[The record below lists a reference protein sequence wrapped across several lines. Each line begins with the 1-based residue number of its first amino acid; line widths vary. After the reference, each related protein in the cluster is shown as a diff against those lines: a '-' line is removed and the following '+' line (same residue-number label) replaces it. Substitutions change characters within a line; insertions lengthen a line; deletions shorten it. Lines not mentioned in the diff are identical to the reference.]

1 MPSSEVIADPR
12 AVLKMPERSW
22 PKDAIGNDLR
32 KGQLIV
38 FKAPHEGI
46 ICRVTEVV
54 QAGVMHD
61 AEGKP
66 IALQGTVSVAFQMPY
81 SQGGHFQQVL
91 CLKEPEK

>member
-12 AVLKMPERSW
+12 AILKMPERSW

-32 KGQLIV
+32 KGQLV
-38 FKAPHEGI
+38 AVNAKDVL
-46 ICRVTEVV
+46 ICRVIDVI
-54 QAGVMHD
+54 QAGTMHD

-66 IALQGTVSVAFQMPY
+66 MALNGSVTFALQIPY
-81 SQGGHFQQVL
+81 AQGGGVPMAL